1 MSIINSCS
9 LLVRLKR
16 ELPPSGPFPATLQTL
31 AGWYLPYA
39 YPEYCHAHLGDRFT
53 VYPLH
58 MPPLVFLADP
68 QDIRAVITAPS
79 TDLHPGAGAHVLAPL
94 IGDRAF
100 MLLEEDAH
108 IYGRK
113 AITPAF
119 HQNMVRDQTAML
131 NEMVACEIATWPT
144 ETVLAIH
151 PRIRALTLRVILRAI
166 FSDTDAALGALHE
179 RLMAMLSVSGSLML
193 QEPKLRHLPGWRA
206 TWRSFAR
213 QRGEVEGL
221 IYGLMNRRRTES
233 CSEAGDL
240 LDMLLGAESADG
252 SPMPDRKIRDNLMAM
267 IVAGHETTTGE
278 LTWAFQ
284 LLAHNPDVQDRL
296 IEEIDSGRGEE
307 YLTATVHE
315 TLRHKPVFLF
325 AIPREVVQPVE
336 IGGWTYRPLESISR
350 HAPTSCTTTPSSTP
364 SRTGSAPSA
373 SSARRSS
380 RAPGC
385 RGEEDASTAS
395 GGTSPCWRFRASCG
409 RCSPAG
415 ACSPRAIASSPPG
428 GAAQSWSLAPEVAS
442 SCASVLTDPRNCS
455 ERRRRLTR
463 RRRAASQASRS
474 RITTL
479 LSGEQI
485 LVLLTL
491 HASRCAR
498 VYIRVDSGGQL
509 RAMCAEILS
518 EDRAHPLV
526 GLTCRAGARDP
537 ALPVDRVC
545 EIVGEG
551 IPVYVIEPAQARAS
565 KTLLPDR
572 HAVFGGAARVWWPGV
587 SEGSDPFHPVI
598 FDATGVYGEDAL
610 ERLAREFRVQSPQ
623 PVGLS
628 PQQQAVLQ
636 ERLRTR
642 AERRCRELEAQL
654 ASLQRRYGDLDQ
666 RERAAGSR

>member
-284 LLAHNPDVQDRL
+284 LLAHNPHVQDRL
-296 IEEIDSGRGEE
+296 IEEIDSGEGEE

-325 AIPREVVQPVE
+325 AIPRKVARPVQ
-336 IGGWTYRPLESISR
+336 IGGWTYPPGVHLAACTYLMHHSLELYPQP
-350 HAPTSCTTTPSSTP
+350 H
-364 SRTGSAPSA
+364 
-373 SSARRSS
+373 
-380 RAPGC
+380 
-385 RGEEDASTAS
+385 
-395 GGTSPCWRFRASCG
+395 RFRPERFIGATQQPRTWLPWGGG
-409 RCSPAG
+409 RKHCLGRHFALLEV
-415 ACSPRAIASSPPG
+415 
-428 GAAQSWSLAPEVAS
+428 QSILRE
-442 SCASVLTDPRNCS
+442 VLTS
-455 ERRRRLTR
+455 RRVLP
-463 RRRAASQASRS
+463 AS
-474 RITTL
+474 
-479 LSGEQI
+479 
-485 LVLLTL
+485 
-491 HASRCAR
+491 
-498 VYIRVDSGGQL
+498 
-509 RAMCAEILS
+509 
-518 EDRAHPLV
+518 DR
-526 GLTCRAGARDP
+526 
-537 ALPVDRVC
+537 
-545 EIVGEG
+545 
-551 IPVYVIEPAQARAS
+551 IEPARWRSAILVPR
-565 KTLLPDR
+565 D
-572 HAVFGGAARVWWPGV
+572 GGRV
-587 SEGSDPFHPVI
+587 I
-598 FDATGVYGEDAL
+598 L
-610 ERLAREFRVQSPQ
+610 
-623 PVGLS
+623 
-628 PQQQAVLQ
+628 
-636 ERLRTR
+636 
-642 AERRCRELEAQL
+642 
-654 ASLQRRYGDLDQ
+654 
-666 RERAAGSR
+666 RERTH